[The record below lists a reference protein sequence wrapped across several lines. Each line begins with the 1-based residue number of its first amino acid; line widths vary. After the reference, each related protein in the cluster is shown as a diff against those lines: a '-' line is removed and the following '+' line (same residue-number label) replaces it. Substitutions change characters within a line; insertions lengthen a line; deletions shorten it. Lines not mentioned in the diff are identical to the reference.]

1 MSGYRSLK
9 RVLGESNLERKCRWL
24 FGICVGGLII
34 LAFFSVGRIAENLI
48 DDTAQYKG
56 RGVARVELFLMH
68 WQRLTNKEEDK
79 DRYEDLVK
87 MQKRLVDELD
97 RAEIDRRM
105 LAIRGSVMFV
115 SRLSVLLLRPGA
127 TTVPTIFIRLPRG
140 GMSWR
145 SPRHSSNTWPIGR
158 LEEPLSVLR

>member
-79 DRYEDLVK
+79 DRYE
-87 MQKRLVDELD
+87 E
-97 RAEIDRRM
+97 
-105 LAIRGSVMFV
+105 
-115 SRLSVLLLRPGA
+115 SRQDARSGWSMSS
-127 TTVPTIFIRLPRG
+127 TGPR
-140 GMSWR
+140 S
-145 SPRHSSNTWPIGR
+145 TAAC
-158 LEEPLSVLR
+158 